1 MELPPREVL
10 LDVGWLTAF
19 QAEHGSVAF
28 QELLRRA
35 AEAYGGPI
43 TAIAVVLLTPPMVR
57 LFMNE
62 PGSMWLEPSPTVFS
76 PALGVQRRTGL
87 LGPFRIRS
95 ANPPRYWYCL
105 FKKISASNGT
115 LVALR
120 WPEGS
125 TSWL

>member
-62 PGSMWLEPSPTVFS
+62 PGSMWLEPSPTVSRQLLEFS
-76 PALGVQRRTGL
+76 AGRACW
-87 LGPFRIRS
+87 GPFGSDQPIRLDIGT
-95 ANPPRYWYCL
+95 AFL
-105 FKKISASNGT
+105 KKLAPAMV
-115 LVALR
+115 L
-120 WPEGS
+120 
-125 TSWL
+125 